1 MDHAIRA
8 LVAAVLANDFAAR
21 DLTDEGHRRLHDLI
35 ARMHGAGGRP
45 PMFRALAMRQI
56 GNVLHEAVEWL
67 NLATPS
73 YAVVTWRADGRG
85 LSWREVKSEAAARAL
100 LRSSLKSLE

>member
-1 MDHAIRA
+1 MNRLATKPQSKSPRI
-8 LVAAVLANDFAAR
+8 VAKL

-45 PMFRALAMRQI
+45 PMFRALAIRQI

-67 NLATPS
+67 TTATPS
-73 YAVVTWRADGRG
+73 YSVVTWRADGRG
-85 LSWREVKSEAAARAL
+85 LNWREVKSEAAARTL
-100 LRSSLKSLE
+100 LKSMR

>member
-1 MDHAIRA
+1 MNRLATKPQSKSPRI
-8 LVAAVLANDFAAR
+8 VAKL
-21 DLTDEGHRRLHDLI
+21 DLSDPGQRRLHALI

-45 PMFRALAMRQI
+45 PMFRALAIRQI

-100 LRSSLKSLE
+100 LKAIK